1 MNQTQTIDDV
11 ALNEKNQTK
20 IVIGVMF
27 GVTLAGLD
35 ATVVGTAMPTI
46 ISALGGMA
54 LYTWVFSAYMLTT
67 AISMPL
73 WGKLSD
79 VYGKKTLFQIAVLFF
94 LIGSILSGVSQNM
107 VQLIIFRG
115 VQGIGA
121 GGLAAVSYALIGTIF
136 PPAKRGR
143 GAGALSA
150 TWGISSL
157 LGPLTGSFI
166 VTHFDWQWVF
176 FINIPVGILSIILI
190 QINLNEITQTKSERI
205 DYAGAAIF
213 ISAVFSLLM
222 AFLLFGKGSAFF
234 SFNVTG
240 LIIVSVVLIITFIL
254 NEGKFGDPII
264 RVDYY
269 RDRAFGVG
277 NLLAFLSGFAM
288 YGIISF
294 VPLFVQ
300 SIQGGSPLTAGLAI
314 MPMAIAWSAASFSAG
329 RLIQKYGE
337 KLFIRLG
344 LVLMIAG
351 FLVATFVHY
360 DSPMYFVILFV
371 LLIGA
376 GMGFSTPAILVTV
389 QNSMNKNAIGVATSS
404 QMLARTLGGTMGVS
418 IMGTTLAR
426 SMLIEFGELSKTG
439 KLNSLPELVRK
450 HLGEPHE
457 LLSSHLRG
465 LMQHQDLVT
474 VLSVFTNSLQN
485 VFFVALII
493 VILGFIVSWFLPKL
507 KG

>member
-1 MNQTQTIDDV
+1 MNQTQTIDEV
-11 ALNEKNQTK
+11 ALNEKNRVN

-27 GVTLAGLD
+27 GVMLAGLD

-46 ISALGGMA
+46 ISDLGGMA
-54 LYTWVFSAYMLTT
+54 LYAWVFSAYMLTT

-79 VYGKKTLFQIAVLFF
+79 VYGKKTNFQIAVIIF
-94 LIGSILSGVSQNM
+94 LIGSILSGASQNM

-121 GGLAAVSYALIGTIF
+121 GGLAAVSYALIGSIF
-136 PPAKRGR
+136 PPQKRGR
-143 GAGALSA
+143 GAGALAA

-166 VTHFDWQWVF
+166 VTHFHWQWVF
-176 FINIPVGILSIILI
+176 FINIPVGILSIFIVQFYLK
-190 QINLNEITQTKSERI
+190 EIATTKKEKI
-205 DYAGAAIF
+205 DYVGASFF
-213 ISAVFSLLM
+213 ITSVLSLLM
-222 AFLLFGKGSAFF
+222 AFLLFGKGSAIF
-234 SFNVTG
+234 SFEVTG
-240 LIIVSVVLIITFIL
+240 LIVVSVVLIIAFIM

-264 RVDYY
+264 RIDYY

-277 NLLAFLSGFAM
+277 NLLAFLAGFAM

-300 SIQGGSPLTAGLAI
+300 SIQGGTPLTAGLAI
-314 MPMAIAWSAASFSAG
+314 MPMALAWSAASFSSG
-329 RLIQKYGE
+329 RLIQKHGE

-344 LVLMIAG
+344 LILMAIG
-351 FLVATFVHY
+351 FLAATFIRY
-360 DSPMYFVILFV
+360 DSPMYFVIVFV
-371 LLIGA
+371 SLIGA
-376 GMGFSTPAILVTV
+376 GMGFNTPAILVTV
-389 QNSMNKNAIGVATSS
+389 QNSMNKNVIGVATSS

-426 SMLIEFGELSKTG
+426 SMLNEFNELSITG
-439 KLNSLPELVRK
+439 KLHSLPEVVQK
-450 HLGEPHE
+450 NLGEPHE
-457 LLSSHLRG
+457 LLSSQMRS
-465 LMQHQDLVT
+465 LMQQQDLVT

-485 VFFVALII
+485 VFFVALSV
-493 VILGFIVSWFLPKL
+493 VILGFIISWLLPKS

>member
-1 MNQTQTIDDV
+1 MNYTQTIDDV
-11 ALNEKNQTK
+11 ALNEKNRGK

-27 GVTLAGLD
+27 GVMLAGLD

-46 ISALGGMA
+46 ISDLGGMA
-54 LYTWVFSAYMLTT
+54 FYTWVFSAYMLTT

-79 VYGKKTLFQIAVLFF
+79 VFGKKTNFQIAVLFF

-107 VQLIIFRG
+107 IQLIIFRG

-136 PPAKRGR
+136 PAEKRGR

-157 LGPLTGSFI
+157 LGPITGSFI

-176 FINIPVGILSIILI
+176 FINIPVGILSICIVHFNF
-190 QINLNEITQTKSERI
+190 QENASNKKEKI
-205 DYAGAAIF
+205 DYLGAAFF
-213 ISAVFSLLM
+213 IAAVFSLLM
-222 AFLLFGKGSAFF
+222 AFLLFGKGSAVF
-234 SFNVTG
+234 SFEVTG
-240 LIIVSVVLIITFIL
+240 LITGSVVLIIAFIM

-264 RVDYY
+264 RIDYY

-277 NLLAFLSGFAM
+277 NLLAFLAGFAM

-300 SIQGGSPLTAGLAI
+300 SIQGGTPLTAGLAI
-314 MPMAIAWSAASFSAG
+314 MPMALAWSAASFSAG

-344 LVLMIAG
+344 LILMALG
-351 FLVATFVHY
+351 FFAATFVHY
-360 DSPMYFVILFV
+360 DSPMYFIILFV
-371 LLIGA
+371 SLIGA
-376 GMGFSTPAILVTV
+376 GMGFNTPAILVTV
-389 QNSMNKNAIGVATSS
+389 QNSVNKNSIGVATSS

-426 SMLIEFGELSKTG
+426 SMLNEFSQLSKTG
-439 KLNSLPELVRK
+439 KLQSLPEVVQNK
-450 HLGEPHE
+450 LGEPHE
-457 LLSSHLRG
+457 LLSSNMRS
-465 LMQHQDLVT
+465 LMQQQDLAT

-485 VFFVALII
+485 VFLVALII
-493 VILGFIVSWFLPKL
+493 VILGFIVSWFLPKS

>member
-11 ALNEKNQTK
+11 ALNEKNRTK

-46 ISALGGMA
+46 ISVLGGMA

-79 VYGKKTLFQIAVLFF
+79 VYGKKPLFQIAVLFF
-94 LIGSILSGVSQNM
+94 LIGSILSGASQNM

-176 FINIPVGILSIILI
+176 FINIPVGILSIII
-190 QINLNEITQTKSERI
+190 IHINFKEITQAKRERI

-213 ISAVFSLLM
+213 IASVFSLLM

-240 LIIVSVVLIITFIL
+240 LIMVSVIFIFAFIT

-264 RVDYY
+264 RIDYY

-277 NLLAFLSGFAM
+277 NLLAFLAGFAM

-314 MPMAIAWSAASFSAG
+314 MPMALAWSAASFSAG

-344 LVLMIAG
+344 LVLMATG
-351 FLVATFVHY
+351 FLAATFVHY
-360 DSPMYFVILFV
+360 DSSMYFVIIFV
-371 LLIGA
+371 SFIGA
-376 GMGFSTPAILVTV
+376 GMGFNTPAILVTV
-389 QNSMNKNAIGVATSS
+389 QNSMNKNVIGVATSS

-426 SMLIEFGELSKTG
+426 SMLVEFSELSKTG
-439 KLNSLPELVRK
+439 KLNSLPEVVQN
-450 HLGEPHE
+450 HFGEPHE

-465 LMQHQDLVT
+465 LMQQQDLVT

-485 VFFVALII
+485 VFFVALTI
-493 VILGFIVSWFLPKL
+493 VILGFIVSWLLPKS
-507 KG
+507 KV